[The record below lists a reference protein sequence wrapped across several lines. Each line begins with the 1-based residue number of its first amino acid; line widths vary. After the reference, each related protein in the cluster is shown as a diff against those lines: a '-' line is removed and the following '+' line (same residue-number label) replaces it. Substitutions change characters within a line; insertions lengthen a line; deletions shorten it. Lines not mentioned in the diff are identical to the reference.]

1 MKINSELVKRLRQ
14 ERHWSQEQLSE
25 MCGLNLRTIQ
35 RLEKNGNAS
44 LESVRALAAVFEVD
58 VASLELDAAEIKRN
72 PWQTVYANLR
82 NFDDFD
88 GTADRYEF
96 GWFLAMMVLV
106 LAISTVIHPKAF
118 QIAAIVLLLP
128 FCAIGSRRLRDA
140 GQSPW
145 WQLMYFVP
153 LGFVVPFVLLFCPEK
168 RRGDETEISNSIN
181 GVN

>member
-1 MKINSELVKRLRQ
+1 MKINAELVKRLRQ

-44 LESVRALAAVFEVD
+44 LESARALAAVFEVD
-58 VASLELDAAEIKRN
+58 VASLELDAAKLKRN
-72 PWQTVYANLR
+72 PLQSVEASLR
-82 NFDDFD
+82 NFDDFE

-106 LAISTVIHPKAF
+106 LAIATVIHPKAY
-118 QIAAIVLLLP
+118 QIVAIILLLP
-128 FCAIGSRRLRDA
+128 FCAVGSRRLRDA

-153 LGFVVPFVLLFCPEK
+153 FGFVVPLILQFYPEK
-168 RRGDETEISNSIN
+168 SVQAKDAVEQSFDGAN
-181 GVN
+181 